1 MNSPLTIAGLTVAA
15 LALTASTAAAQ
26 MQWTNLGFVNVS
38 IGAQAPSRD
47 LATRNEFDLYNETA
61 VPVRGKLDV

>member
-38 IGAQAPSRD
+38 RLKLNQRQPPAAIRRSRRY
-47 LATRNEFDLYNETA
+47 T
-61 VPVRGKLDV
+61 P